1 MKYED
6 KIYEEHKSKICIVY
20 LYLLLAERGICMDR
34 KK

>member
-6 KIYEEHKSKICIVY
+6 KIYEEHKSKTCIVY